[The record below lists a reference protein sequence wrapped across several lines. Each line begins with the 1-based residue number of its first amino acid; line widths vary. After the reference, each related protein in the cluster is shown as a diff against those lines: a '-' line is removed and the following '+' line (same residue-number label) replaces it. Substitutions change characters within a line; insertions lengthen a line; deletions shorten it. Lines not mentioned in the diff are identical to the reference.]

1 MSDSP
6 TVVLVHGA
14 FADASGFAAI
24 IHELESDGLTVRAP
38 ANPLRSL
45 TTDSEALAAYVGA
58 IEGPV
63 VLVGH
68 SYGGAVITQAS
79 ASLDNVVGLVYL
91 AAFAL
96 EVGED
101 CLSVQAPFAPTML
114 GSTARTTSYDAV
126 GSPGGPDITIDYDGY
141 HETFAADLPAD
152 VARVMAVTQRAV
164 AAAALGEAAS
174 AAGWKTRPS
183 WYLVSEDDNSVSP
196 DAQRFFAERMGATT
210 ESIAGSH
217 VAFIAQPAKASALI
231 KKAVAAVS

>member
-1 MSDSP
+1 MSESP

-14 FADASGFAAI
+14 FADASGFAAV

-45 TTDSEALAAYVGA
+45 SIDTDALKAYVGA

-101 CLSVQAPFAPTML
+101 CLSVQTPYAPTML
-114 GSTARTTSYDAV
+114 GTTARTTPYDAI
-126 GSPGGPDITIDYDGY
+126 GSPGGPDITIDHDGY
-141 HETFAADLPAD
+141 HETFAADLSAE
-152 VARVMAVTQRAV
+152 VAEVMAVTQRAV
-164 AAAALGEAAS
+164 AAAALGEPAS

-183 WYLVSEDDNSVSP
+183 WYLVSEDDNSVNP
-196 DAQRFFAERMGATT
+196 ELQHFFADRMGATT
-210 ESIAGSH
+210 ESIPGSH
-217 VAFIAQPAKASALI
+217 VAFIAQPAQAAALI
-231 KKAVAAVS
+231 KRAVAAVS